1 MLPLCNIVLP
11 INAAKFFKSIS
22 QIAAFEI
29 YDMNDFFH
37 KTLDISPTEPFSD
50 NFEEL
55 GFESQYILNNMGVMV
70 IFYLLYPVLM
80 IVYSIITKFCKCNGN
95 LFCKK

>member
-1 MLPLCNIVLP
+1 MLPLCNIALP
-11 INAAKFFKSIS
+11 INAAKFFKTIS

-29 YDMNDFFH
+29 YDMNDFYH
-37 KTLDISPTEPFSD
+37 NLLNIPPTEAFSD

-55 GFESQYILNNMGVMV
+55 GFESRYILNNVGAMV
-70 IFYLLYPVLM
+70 LFYLLYPVLM
-80 IVYSIITKFCKCNGN
+80 IVYSILNKYCKCNGN